1 MKRCVRFLLVIPLLG
16 LLSRAYAVDDDKAGL
31 FNTFYLEGDQGPYVL
46 VMRENK
52 TFDLYGPNG
61 AHLNGTV
68 RASAEHVTLTSGE
81 VKRFFHFDL
90 GNSTLKLGRRDTDK
104 LTKGNLLGTLPPT
117 TDTREVWAT
126 ETLWRKRGHKPI
138 ELPAGGAPIGPP
150 PVAVNPP
157 PVEAPVTRPVAPAT
171 VPAAT
176 PAAAQDFNDIAG
188 SYAVTSEGLTDS
200 LTIAADGTFD
210 YTPPGGTRQRG
221 TLLRADNELS
231 FVSTQHTRHL
241 SMRRTADGLEL
252 TRRDTDVLKA
262 GDPIGTMPPTERKPL
277 VWKRQRG
284 SPAPA
289 PVAVPEATPAPVAPP
304 PAVVAPPPATPKA
317 AGVAVRDVKSITGT
331 YVHKANPFISETL
344 IIADDGSFTYKDSN
358 GATASG
364 QAKIDNEVLVLTA
377 GEVVRRFKAST
388 EDRALVLH
396 CDADDKPAFKNDLAS
411 MSPTVLKVA
420 KYEKK

>member
-1 MKRCVRFLLVIPLLG
+1 MKRCASILLVPLLCVI
-16 LLSRAYAVDDDKAGL
+16 SRAYAVDDDKAGL

-52 TFDLYGPNG
+52 TFDLYGPGG

-90 GNSTLKLGRRDTDK
+90 GGSTLKLGRRDTDK

-126 ETLWRKRGHKPI
+126 ETLWRKRGHKPM
-138 ELPAGGAPIGPP
+138 EFPASGVPVGPP

-157 PVEAPVTRPVAPAT
+157 PDGPATRPVAPAAI
-171 VPAAT
+171 PAG
-176 PAAAQDFNDIAG
+176 AQDFNDIVG

-231 FVSTQHTRHL
+231 FVSAQHTRHL

-252 TRRDTDVLKA
+252 SRRDTDVLKA

-289 PVAVPEATPAPVAPP
+289 PVAVPEAAPAPVAAPP
-304 PAVVAPPPATPKA
+304 VVVAPPPAAPKA
-317 AGVAVRDVKSITGT
+317 AGVAVRDLKTITGT

-344 IIADDGSFTYKDSN
+344 IFADDGSFTYKDSN

-364 QAKIDNEVLVLTA
+364 NAKIDNDVLVLTA

-396 CDADDKPAFKNDLAS
+396 CDGEDKPAFKNDLAS